1 MSSHVGLARRS
12 TAGQEERVSPAI
24 RFVLVRPRRSGNV
37 GAIARVLAC
46 FPVAELVLV
55 RPRTRIGTIAARRAV
70 RGVGV
75 LDRRREVA
83 SFAEAVADCVRIVG
97 TIGRTHGGREPV
109 AAVRASA
116 ASIVAA
122 AGSGPVAVVFGPED
136 HGLSRAE
143 IGLCHEL
150 ATIPTGRDEESLNLS
165 HAAAIFAYEILLA
178 AGDPSASSA
187 LAGTPARGHRRQR
200 LDAGAE
206 PPTAAEREALVH
218 HVGEALSAIGYLKAQ
233 RPARSLAEIR
243 KLLDRVA
250 PTRREVRLVR
260 GIARRTLG
268 ALARGLSA
276 TRPPTRS

>member
-1 MSSHVGLARRS
+1 M
-12 TAGQEERVSPAI
+12 SPAI

-55 RPRTRIGTIAARRAV
+55 RPRARIGTTAARRAV
-70 RGVGV
+70 RGVDV

-83 SFAEAVADCVRIVG
+83 SFAEAVAGCVRIVG
-97 TIGRTHGGREPV
+97 TIGRMHGGREPV
-109 AAVRASA
+109 VAVRSSA
-116 ASIVAA
+116 AGIVAA
-122 AGSGPVAVVFGPED
+122 ACSGPVAVVFGPED

-178 AGDPSASSA
+178 ADDPAPLAA
-187 LAGTPARGHRRQR
+187 LPPRGRRRER
-200 LDAGAE
+200 LDAEAE
-206 PPTAAEREALVH
+206 PPTAEEREALVS
-218 HVGEALSAIGYLKAQ
+218 HVGEALAAIGYLKAQ

-268 ALARGLSA
+268 ALARGLRGRA
-276 TRPPTRS
+276 PTRS